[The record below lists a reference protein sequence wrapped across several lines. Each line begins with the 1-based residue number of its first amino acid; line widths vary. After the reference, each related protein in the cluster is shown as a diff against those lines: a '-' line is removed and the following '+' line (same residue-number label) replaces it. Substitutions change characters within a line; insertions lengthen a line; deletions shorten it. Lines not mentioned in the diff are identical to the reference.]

1 MLDKELNILLSDLA
15 AEDRCR
21 TLPAQ
26 GQMGMVDLCSNDY
39 LGLGQ
44 RAEEWREE
52 FQQRFPDASM
62 TSSAS
67 RLLSRR
73 QYHHHLL
80 EDKFENLYRRP
91 ALVFNSGYH
100 ANVGCI
106 GALNLSSTLFV
117 TDRLIH
123 ASAIDGLRTCGAN
136 FVRFRHNDTDHLE
149 RVIATKGKDFQHI
162 VIMVES
168 VYSMDGD
175 LAPIDTLVSLKR
187 KDDRIIL
194 YVDEAH
200 GVGVFG
206 EYGLGLCEEM
216 NCIDD
221 IDLIVGTAGKA
232 LASVGAYA
240 VCSDSMKRWLI
251 NSARPFIFS
260 TALPPACCAW
270 TLLML
275 EKLTVMQTERTHL
288 RQLWQWVGN
297 HLNQPSHSQI
307 VPYLTGSAAK
317 ALALADRLHNVGLD
331 VLPIRRPTVPPGG
344 ERLRISLNALLTQSD
359 LLPLVTLLN
368 SNTD

>member
-1 MLDKELNILLSDLA
+1 MLDTELDILLSELA
-15 AEDRCR
+15 AENRCR
-21 TLPAQ
+21 AIPAQ
-26 GQMGMVDLCSNDY
+26 GCPDMTDLCSNDY

-44 RAEEWREE
+44 RSEEWRDE
-52 FQQRFPDASM
+52 FLHRFPDAAM

-73 QYHHHLL
+73 QRHHILL
-80 EDKFENLYRRP
+80 EDTLEKFYRRP

-106 GALNLSSTLFV
+106 GALNLPSTLFV
-117 TDRLIH
+117 ADKLIH
-123 ASAIDGLRTCGAN
+123 ASAIDGLRTCGAD
-136 FVRFRHNDTDHLE
+136 FVRFRHNDMEYLE
-149 RVIATKGKDFQHI
+149 RIIATKGQGFRYI

-175 LAPIDTLVSLKR
+175 LAPLNSLISLKR
-187 KDDRIIL
+187 KDDRIVL

-206 EYGLGLCEEM
+206 EYGLGLCEQTG
-216 NCIDD
+216 CIGD

-232 LASVGAYA
+232 LASVGAYT
-240 VCSDSMKRWLI
+240 VCSASMRRWVL

-275 EKLTVMQTERTHL
+275 EKMTAMHTDREHL
-288 RQLWQWVGN
+288 HHLWQWLGN
-297 HLNQPSHSQI
+297 RLNRPACSQI
-307 VPYLTGSAAK
+307 IPYLTGNAAK
-317 ALALADRLHNVGLD
+317 ALTLADRLHTAGLD

-344 ERLRISLNALLTQSD
+344 ERLRISLNALLTESD
-359 LLPLVTLLN
+359 LYPLITLLN
-368 SNTD
+368 PPR

>member
-1 MLDKELNILLSDLA
+1 MLDTELDILLTELA
-15 AEDRCR
+15 VENRCR
-21 TLPAQ
+21 AIPAQ
-26 GQMGMVDLCSNDY
+26 GRPDMTDLCSNDY

-44 RAEEWREE
+44 RSDEWHDE
-52 FQQRFPDASM
+52 FLHRFPDAAM

-73 QYHHHLL
+73 QHHHILL
-80 EDKFENLYRRP
+80 EDKLEKLYRRP

-106 GALNLSSTLFV
+106 GALNLPSTLFV
-117 TDRLIH
+117 ADKLIH

-136 FVRFRHNDTDHLE
+136 FVRFRHNDTEHLE
-149 RVIATKGKDFQHI
+149 RIIANKGSDFRHI
-162 VIMVES
+162 VIIVES

-175 LAPIDTLVSLKR
+175 LAPLDALIKLKH
-187 KDDRIIL
+187 KDERIVL

-206 EYGLGLCEEM
+206 EHGLGLCEQTNYIE
-216 NCIDD
+216 D

-232 LASVGAYA
+232 LASVGAYTI
-240 VCSDSMKRWLI
+240 CSTSMKRWLL

-275 EKLTVMQTERTHL
+275 EKMTAMYTEREHL
-288 RQLWQWVGN
+288 QHLWQWLGKC
-297 HLNQPSHSQI
+297 LNRSACSQI
-307 VPYLTGSAAK
+307 IPYLTGDAAK
-317 ALALADRLHNVGLD
+317 ALTLADRLHTAGLD

-344 ERLRISLNALLTQSD
+344 ERLRISLNALLTESNLQ
-359 LLPLVTLLN
+359 PLITLLN
-368 SNTD
+368 SYQ